1 MEALITLYTRATGIE
16 AEKLQM
22 IEDIEAYLTAKE
34 PTAPTYTIQY
44 QKIRLNMSVKVILNE
59 SYASP
64 LQANNYT
71 YVKITNKDNLTKP
84 FYFFV
89 KTLNWKS
96 QSCIEL
102 DLVLDTLNSF
112 QMGTDYSFS
121 PKTIIQRQHKDR
133 MFAKT
138 FYKYFY
144 EEVELQPTDYTEGS
158 YYVLSKSFTTGYVSF
173 NFTGS
178 SIIFDSSYCYL
189 YLWNS
194 TENRLMTYWEYIGS
208 SSTAKIKFD
217 SILYNSYDDELYLMY
232 DNQLALQ
239 GFKPEDFPADIYV
252 VFLAGSSS
260 PDVNHDQDDTNTYID
275 LIIAEV
281 IERKIEKYVRK
292 VDLMEE
298 GLNPQL
304 YGGETQVIEDKTS
317 NHQNWYLVY
326 NTAGSDVVD
335 AYLVPE
341 ENTTADSSSY
351 GLVGGV
357 IYPEAIPSNSNC
369 YILLEKP
376 FYPEPNNDFLNCQ
389 AYGRTNFALADGSTI
404 PTYYQDQTTFKAGA
418 CLLELKREGNM
429 IHGSVIVIHYNL
441 SSSQTYGHIL
451 QTMDFVTPYL
461 NYTGSETSIKYGIHT
476 EDLMEQVK
484 TYSQWRAIAED
495 NDYTNG
501 YTFATGSSIVLT
513 SIHSLD
519 KTQASLLKIIKM
531 PYIPRDFT
539 ISNDLIVLDGNFTLV
554 NSFYNLANVL
564 KLNNL
569 NMDLKHIIDTN
580 EAIKSPNET
589 YMRFNS
595 LGSVVSN
602 RNDFYESKMFHSEFF
617 TPKFT
622 YDSFSFIYKFEL
634 EDMNQVF
641 DNYAYDDKYLSIS
654 FIMTRTINSRFA
666 FEFTDYIVDKK
677 EDDYPNWLIVARN
690 NEEVIYNSSYLNYI
704 KTGYNYDVKNKQAQA
719 TRNWV
724 SVGASLI
731 TAVVG
736 LVGSAVSGGATLP
749 LALMGVSGV
758 ITSSATITNAI
769 STQAQNERSIQEKL
783 DTLKLQTASVSG
795 SDDVDLMTR
804 YNGNRL
810 LYLTYKVNERVEKLL
825 KDLFYYYGYKD
836 NVSGVPVTNTRYW
849 FNHLKCEPI
858 LEFTSINMTQEIE
871 DELKGIMRNGFTI
884 YHKRL
889 VNSVATWDIDQ
900 VKENWEVSMLPYLS

>member
-112 QMGTDYSFS
+112 QMGTDYTFS

-133 MFAKT
+133 MKHIGEKLIRIIGASPFVALR
-138 FYKYFY
+138 KYAFNWP
-144 EEVELQPTDYTEGS
+144 LINPLANYTNSE
-158 YYVLSKSFTTGYVSF
+158 
-173 NFTGS
+173 
-178 SIIFDSSYCYL
+178 IIFDSADAYAYEYIIATGEIKRLNNGNNLFYTMSQRGTNVIRFSGEHTFDYTMNSSSLLLIASEDPNINEDSGQTAL
-189 YLWNS
+189 YLSDRRAYVIDRNTNIRNVDLIS
-194 TENRLMTYWEYIGS
+194 E
-208 SSTAKIKFD
+208 
-217 SILYNSYDDELYLMY
+217 ELY
-232 DNQLALQ
+232 
-239 GFKPEDFPADIYV
+239 
-252 VFLAGSSS
+252 
-260 PDVNHDQDDTNTYID
+260 
-275 LIIAEV
+275 
-281 IERKIEKYVRK
+281 
-292 VDLMEE
+292 
-298 GLNPQL
+298 PQL
-304 YGGETQVIEDKTS
+304 YGGKITTIQDKGS
-317 NHQNWYLVY
+317 NKKNWYLVY
-326 NTAGSDVVD
+326 KTTGSDVVQ
-335 AYLVPE
+335 AFLVPE
-341 ENTTADSSSY
+341 TTTNLNLGNSGLYGYSITPSMLESGKFYRILLKKLDGWSGTYVEYGKENFTYNTGTALPTPQDSGTWGDGCILEFYKQGATTIIMKVWNGGKNTLSTQVAYNTTTA
-351 GLVGGV
+351 VAQ
-357 IYPEAIPSNSNC
+357 I
-369 YILLEKP
+369 
-376 FYPEPNNDFLNCQ
+376 
-389 AYGRTNFALADGSTI
+389 
-404 PTYYQDQTTFKAGA
+404 
-418 CLLELKREGNM
+418 
-429 IHGSVIVIHYNL
+429 
-441 SSSQTYGHIL
+441 
-451 QTMDFVTPYL
+451 
-461 NYTGSETSIKYGIHT
+461 NYTGNLTFLRYGENTSELFH
-476 EDLMEQVK
+476 EMVVPD
-484 TYSQWRAIAED
+484 
-495 NDYTNG
+495 
-501 YTFATGSSIVLT
+501 SSINTGYWDLT
-513 SIHSLD
+513 TQYTSLSPISYLD
-519 KTQASLLKIIKM
+519 RTESTLIKVIKM
-531 PYIPRDFT
+531 PYCPYGFQ
-539 ISNDLIVLDGNFTLV
+539 LDSSGYITLDSSFTLTSV
-554 NSFYNLANVL
+554 AGLTNVL
-564 KLNNL
+564 QLNKLDL
-569 NMDLKHIIDTN
+569 DLKHRIDTDN
-580 EAIKSPNET
+580 AIKSPIEE
-589 YMRFNS
+589 YMRLSS
-595 LGSVVSN
+595 LGSVVQD
-602 RNDFYESKMFHSEFF
+602 RNDFFESKMFHSEFY

-634 EDMNQVF
+634 VNVENWLDTMG
-641 DNYAYDDKYLSIS
+641 YSTHYLTLN

-666 FEFTDYIVDKK
+666 FEFDDYIVDKR
-677 EDDYPNWLIVARN
+677 EDDYYNWLIIARN

-719 TRNWV
+719 TRNWI
-724 SVGASLI
+724 SVGASVL

-736 LVGSAVSGGATLP
+736 LVGSYATGGASVP
-749 LALMGVSGV
+749 LAIMGVSG
-758 ITSSATITNAI
+758 IISTSANITNTI

-810 LYLTYKVNERVEKLL
+810 LYITYKVNERIEKLL

-836 NVSGVPVTNTRYW
+836 NITGIPNTNTRYW